1 MVEVSSQR
9 IVVPFGECMP
19 IILQKNHY
27 NSQVSPK
34 SDEEPAQNSELP
46 NDPGSASLR
55 YRRKTQHFSRPV
67 RGSKEPDTRS
77 RRGTSPT
84 TYRARAAR
92 PGRGGDDCPRGEAL
106 IHRHVGERREPLGDE
121 AQHLVGA
128 LPGRREP
135 HGAAGGALQSVPAAA
150 DERAGVEVALAAAD
164 AADHIFEEL
173 VGERR
178 VDEVGAPHRR
188 RGGDDARPPGDQ
200 DRNGI
205 GEAVGEGVE

>member
-1 MVEVSSQR
+1 M
-9 IVVPFGECMP
+9 
-19 IILQKNHY
+19 
-27 NSQVSPK
+27 
-34 SDEEPAQNSELP
+34 
-46 NDPGSASLR
+46 
-55 YRRKTQHFSRPV
+55 
-67 RGSKEPDTRS
+67 
-77 RRGTSPT
+77 
-84 TYRARAAR
+84 
-92 PGRGGDDCPRGEAL
+92 
-106 IHRHVGERREPLGDE
+106 
-121 AQHLVGA
+121 
-128 LPGRREP
+128 
-135 HGAAGGALQSVPAAA
+135 PAAA